1 MRLVF
6 LVPATAATALLV
18 SLTACTTMTAEQCVA
33 ADWQAIGYED
43 AMKGRAASHVTQH
56 ASACA
61 DHSVAP
67 DTAAYTAGHEEGA
80 RAFCTPDNGFKHG
93 LSGGTNHNICPEDLS
108 NAFSVTYEAGRGLRT
123 RKQAVTTAENDLAS
137 IERRMQR
144 LESDFAHNEK
154 VLATLSLK
162 PADRAQVQ
170 ANINTARNE
179 HQRLSKQRKRAKEKL
194 VRTQRDYEKYRSE
207 IEDRFFTGS

>member
-1 MRLVF
+1 MRLLF
-6 LVPATAATALLV
+6 LVPAMAVLML
-18 SLTACTTMTAEQCVA
+18 LTACATMTAEQCVA
-33 ADWQAIGYED
+33 ADWQSIGYED
-43 AMKGRAASHVTQH
+43 AMKGRAASNVTQH

-67 DTAAYTAGHEEGA
+67 DKAAYTAGHQEGA

-93 LSGGTNHNICPEDLS
+93 LSGGTNHNICPDDLS

-123 RKQAVTTAENDLAS
+123 RKQAVTTAQNDLAS

-144 LESDFAHNEK
+144 LENDFSHNET
-154 VLATLSLK
+154 VLATLTLK

-170 ANINTARNE
+170 ANINAARNE
-179 HQRLSKQRKRAKEKL
+179 HQRLSKQRKRAQEK
-194 VRTQRDYEKYRSE
+194 VIRTERDYKKYRAE
-207 IEDRFFTGS
+207 VEDRFFTGS

>member
-1 MRLVF
+1 MRLLF
-6 LVPATAATALLV
+6 LAPATAAALLV

-43 AMKGRAASHVTQH
+43 AIKGRAAGNVTQH

-67 DTAAYTAGHEEGA
+67 DMTAYATGHAEGA

-93 LSGGTNHNICPEDLS
+93 LTGGTNHNICPDDLS

-123 RKQAVTTAENDLAS
+123 RKQAVATAKNDLTT

-144 LESDFAHNEK
+144 LENDFAHNEK

-162 PADRAQVQ
+162 PADRAKVQ
-170 ANINTARNE
+170 ADVNTARNE
-179 HQRLSKQRKRAKEKL
+179 HQRLSKQRKRAQEKL
-194 VRTQRDYEKYRSE
+194 IRTQRDHDTYRSE
-207 IEDRFFTGS
+207 IEARFFTGS